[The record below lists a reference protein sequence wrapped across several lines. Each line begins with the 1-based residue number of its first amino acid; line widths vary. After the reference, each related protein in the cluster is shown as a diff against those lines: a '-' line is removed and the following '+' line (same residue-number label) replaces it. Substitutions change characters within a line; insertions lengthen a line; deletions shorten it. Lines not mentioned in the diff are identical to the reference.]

1 MNIEHYYQSK
11 NEKWKSISSFHHRYS
26 IHHFLSFGSEYFTS
40 RDVIWCVIIKNELNL
55 YIFFSFNLNILLS
68 ASRSADY
75 LSSTLNHCN
84 QITFVIY
91 FSFELLNMKKC
102 IVINIFGIWFHWI
115 SISLIIFYSLI
126 ELIKMNWLSIIL
138 LLSKWGALDQFHSM

>member
-1 MNIEHYYQSK
+1 MK
-11 NEKWKSISSFHHRYS
+11 NENRSHRFTIVTRYIIFCPS
-26 IHHFLSFGSEYFTS
+26 APNILRHVMWSDVLLSKMNW
-40 RDVIWCVIIKNELNL
+40 IC
-55 YIFFSFNLNILLS
+55 IFFSSFNLNILLS